1 MTSEI
6 AFLDPAVAEYAAAHS
21 TPPDPVQQQLIDTTQ
36 AMASHA
42 SMQIGAHQG
51 AFMSILTTALRPR
64 LAIEIGTFTGYSA
77 LAIAR
82 AMPPGGRLVCC
93 DRSEQWT
100 DIGRAAWEQAGVS
113 DRIEVRIGP
122 ALETLR
128 ELPADTQVDL
138 AFIDADK
145 TEYVDYFE
153 ELVPRLAPTGVILV
167 DNVLWDGQVVNPT
180 DQSASTTALRRFNS
194 HVLADER
201 VEVALLPIGDGL
213 SVISRRIDH

>member
-6 AFLDPAVAEYAAAHS
+6 VFLDPAVAEYAAAHS

-36 AMASHA
+36 AMGAHA
-42 SMQIGAHQG
+42 NMQIGALQA
-51 AFMSILTTALRPR
+51 AFMSILATALRPR

-82 AMPPGGRLVCC
+82 AMPPDGRLICC

-100 DIGRAAWEQAGVS
+100 DIGRVAWEQAGVS
-113 DRIEVRIGP
+113 NRIEVRIGP

-128 ELPADTQVDL
+128 DFPDDTRFDL

-145 TEYVDYFE
+145 TGYIDYFE
-153 ELVPRLAPTGVILV
+153 ELVPRLAPTGLILV
-167 DNVLWDGQVVNPT
+167 DNVLWDGQVVDRT

-194 HVLADER
+194 HVRADER

-213 SVISRRIDH
+213 SVISRRIGQ